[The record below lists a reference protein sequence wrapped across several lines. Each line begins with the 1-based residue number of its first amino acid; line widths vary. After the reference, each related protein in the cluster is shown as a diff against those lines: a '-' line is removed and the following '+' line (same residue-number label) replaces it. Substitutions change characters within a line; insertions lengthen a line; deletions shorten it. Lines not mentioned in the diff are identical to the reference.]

1 VAKIV
6 VDFNPNKFVMI
17 GFLGEYLNSTK
28 TKGLL
33 SVTELKSFFAK
44 LLLLFVLANN
54 PIGNVIRLA
63 PNSSSN
69 CFYFVVSF

>member
-1 VAKIV
+1 M
-6 VDFNPNKFVMI
+6 DFNPKKFVMI

-44 LLLLFVLANN
+44 PPLLFVLANK

-63 PNSSSN
+63 PISSSN
-69 CFYFVVSF
+69 FFVV